1 MHNSISGYAKIPEIH
16 MMNHNLLLTMLFAL
30 TLGVTTNAQDSGD
43 GPAIVKGY
51 GKATWGESPD
61 DTAVNVTDLTL
72 QRSTGNF
79 ELHQSEAGP
88 AMQTTYQYFNEQLYY
103 IMAEYKLPQ
112 APEKGVDEAGV
123 EILKDMVKK
132 KYHDD
137 PANAKALQ
145 EAMIVLHVVPGQ
157 IGKVNVIYENRS
169 VRTAAEKA
177 LEEARQKRIEEAR
190 KVSSQRVK
198 AIEDSGIREQ
208 L

>member
-1 MHNSISGYAKIPEIH
+1 MDR
-16 MMNHNLLLTMLFAL
+16 NLLIAMLFAL
-30 TLGVTTNAQDSGD
+30 TLVVTSNAQDGGD
-43 GPAIVKGY
+43 GPAILKGY
-51 GKATWGESPD
+51 GKSTWGESPD

-72 QRSTGNF
+72 HRETGHF
-79 ELHQSEAGP
+79 ALHKSEDGP
-88 AMQTTYQYFNEQLYY
+88 AKKTTYQYYNKHLYY
-103 IMAEYKLPQ
+103 IISEYKLPE

-123 EILKDMVKK
+123 AILKDMVKK

-157 IGKVNVIYENRS
+157 NGKVNVIYENRS
-169 VRTAAEKA
+169 VRMAAEKA

-190 KVSSQRVK
+190 KVSSQRLK